1 MVNVGCNIW
10 KKNPQGRCHVALD
23 DDDVASLD
31 IVDKLSSIFRL
42 GGGGGFKMENQNF
55 TLHTLLKL
63 NVLFHLLKFL
73 ERALNMSCCLKS
85 CQSKHGK
92 KFSLTVWISHH
103 V

>member
-1 MVNVGCNIW
+1 MVNVWCNIW

-92 KFSLTVWISHH
+92 KFTV
-103 V
+103 